1 MYIDTH
7 CHLTDDKLNVRTE
20 EVVKSAEEAGV
31 KLIIDVGC
39 NTESSLAA
47 CRNAEKFGSV
57 FFAAGVHPSDCEEYG
72 EASEN
77 AIKSLLSHP
86 KCVAVGEI
94 GLDRHWKPFDEE
106 KQRVCFVSQLEIA
119 AEYKLPVS
127 FHVRDAIA
135 PACDIIKAFRGRLS
149 GGVMHC
155 YSGSK
160 ETAKELLDE
169 GMYFSFGGTSTYKNA
184 ANVREVIAYLPK
196 DRILTETDSPYLAPE
211 GKRGTIN
218 EPANIPIIAKNIA
231 AIKELSAE
239 EFAELSLKN
248 ALELFFKIKR
258 FAGESR

>member
-7 CHLTDDKLNVRTE
+7 CHLTDDKLKVRTKD
-20 EVVKSAEEAGV
+20 VVKSAEEAGV

-39 NTESSLAA
+39 DTESSLSA
-47 CRNAEKFGSV
+47 CRNAEEYKGV

-72 EASEN
+72 EKAEN
-77 AIKSLLSHP
+77 IIKSLLSHP

-106 KQRVCFVSQLEIA
+106 KQRDCFVSQLEIA
-119 AEYKLPVS
+119 AAAKLPVS
-127 FHVRDAIA
+127 FHIREAIA

-169 GMYFSFGGTSTYKNA
+169 RMYFSFGGTSTYKNA
-184 ANVREVIAYLPK
+184 ANVREVIAYLPSN
-196 DRILTETDSPYLAPE
+196 RILTETDSPYLAPE
-211 GKRGTIN
+211 GKRGTVN
-218 EPANIPIIAKNIA
+218 EPANIPIIAENIA
-231 AIKELSAE
+231 KIKGLSAE
-239 EFAELSLKN
+239 EFAEIALKN

-258 FAGESR
+258 YIG